1 MVPMVQ
7 SIFRFLNLFFNP
19 EYLAGTDSLYDISKA
34 LKYHNIANMVVSIPE
49 ISATPLIFPA
59 IAQSK
64 TRTFYI
70 LERKNAESVFIY
82 DLIQKEHKE
91 ISYEEFKMFFTGEIL
106 LIEKNDT
113 DASRHSNLSKF
124 NISDFTFH
132 SAAIISVTTFYVL
145 LFVFLLLC
153 GISHLGI
160 ALYLLNG
167 AGLGLSVA
175 YLLHEHGIKNMAF
188 DFICNH
194 DQRKSTCISHNNIR
208 FLSLSFSQ
216 LGAIYFFF
224 NISGLFVLGMAGS
237 FSSSTVLQSV
247 LALLSILMVGISLY
261 IQWIKNKTT
270 CRLCMAINVV
280 LIIHVFLIWTNAETI
295 NTDIGIIVG
304 HIILGMMATGVVI
317 MFSTN
322 LTLKNEKNRFI
333 IKENQIWPN
342 KAVIERFLIE
352 NNDILIPTNPTLVLG
367 SKDSTTQ
374 LVLIMHISCV
384 HCEAA
389 FGQMAQMLMMNDDTS
404 LRLFIKYDDTP
415 YHQKMMVRFK
425 DACQSN
431 HIRKAIHVFSEWK
444 KGMYNDTKLDITELT
459 ESQVIKDNSDFFTK
473 NKISTF
479 PTILINGKMV
489 PSFIDFAH
497 IKVAYS

>member
-7 SIFRFLNLFFNP
+7 SIFRFLNLVFNP
-19 EYLAGTDSLYDISKA
+19 EYLTGTDSLYNISQA
-34 LKYHNIANMVVSIPE
+34 LKYHNIANMVVSLPDLT
-49 ISATPLIFPA
+49 ATPLIFPA
-59 IAQSK
+59 IVQSK
-64 TRTFYI
+64 NKIFYI
-70 LERKNAESVFIY
+70 LESKNDECVQIY
-82 DLIQKEHKE
+82 DLTKKKHKA

-106 LIEKNDT
+106 LIEKNDS

-153 GISHLGI
+153 GISHLGM

-175 YLLHEHGIKNMAF
+175 YLLHEHSIKNMAF

-194 DQRKSTCISHNNIR
+194 DQHKSTCISDNNIR

-237 FSSSTVLQSV
+237 LSSSTVLQSV
-247 LALLSILMVGISLY
+247 LALLSILMVGFSLY

-304 HIILGMMATGVVI
+304 HIILGMMATGVVT
-317 MFSTN
+317 MFSAN
-322 LTLKNEKNRFI
+322 LSLKNEKNTLI
-333 IKENQIWPN
+333 AKNNQIWSN
-342 KAVIERFLIE
+342 RIVIDRFLIDNSE
-352 NNDILIPTNPTLVLG
+352 IVLPESSSLILGNKNATI
-367 SKDSTTQ
+367 Q
-374 LVLIMHISCV
+374 IVLIMHLSCRY
-384 HCEAA
+384 CEDA
-389 FGQMAQMLMMNDDTS
+389 FRQLAYLVMMNEEAS
-404 LRLFIKYDDTP
+404 LQLFIKCDDTP
-415 YHQKMMVRFK
+415 YNQIMMYTFSAACDSNQIFTALDLFSAWKTGKNVDNISENNKMNGIP
-425 DACQSN
+425 AIEEN
-431 HIRKAIHVFSEWK
+431 H
-444 KGMYNDTKLDITELT
+444 N
-459 ESQVIKDNSDFFTK
+459 FFQE
-473 NKISTF
+473 NKISTY
-479 PTILINGKMV
+479 PTIMINGKIV
-489 PSFIDFAH
+489 PPFIDFAH